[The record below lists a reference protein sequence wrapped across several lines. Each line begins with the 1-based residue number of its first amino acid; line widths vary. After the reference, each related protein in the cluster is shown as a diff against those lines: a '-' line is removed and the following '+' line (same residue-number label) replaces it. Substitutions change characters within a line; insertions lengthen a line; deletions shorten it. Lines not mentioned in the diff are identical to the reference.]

1 MIAYQDTSMF
11 SGRRG
16 AALAAAAVLHMAAV
30 CAFYFG
36 LAQPIIQHFTPPPIH
51 VDNIPKPREKVV
63 VQDTAPKFDPWKLQF
78 NPPVNPRIPADPA
91 SAVSAEL
98 NPTESTAGAD
108 SRADPTPVHEHVL
121 ATAARM
127 DSKHPL
133 HIGPDYYPAG
143 AVRREQEG
151 RCVVQV
157 TVAVDGRITTSSLLA
172 SSGFPLL
179 DDACLSAVRGQH
191 MLPATQ
197 DGKAIDS
204 TVSLPIVWKLSG
216 SR

>member
-1 MIAYQDTSMF
+1 MIAYQDPSMF

-16 AALAAAAVLHMAAV
+16 AALAAVAVLHMAAV

-78 NPPVNPRIPADPA
+78 NPPENPDIPADPA
-91 SAVSAEL
+91 TVMSAEP
-98 NPTESTAGAD
+98 NPTESTPSTD
-108 SRADPTPVHEHVL
+108 TRADPTPTHERV
-121 ATAARM
+121 ATTAARV
-127 DSKHPL
+127 DSKYPL

-157 TVAVDGRITTSSLLA
+157 TVAVDGRISSSSLLA
-172 SSGFPLL
+172 SSGYPLL
-179 DDACLSAVRGQH
+179 DDACLTAVRGQH

-197 DGKAIDS
+197 DGKPIES
-204 TVSLPIVWKLSG
+204 TVALPIAWKLNG